1 MVFLHNN
8 VPSRKRPSSTSSSSV
23 PPFPPPKIPKTTT
36 TPAQPPQSNAV
47 ETPATIDKMVSI
59 LAEAGC
65 TLINPTGPPC
75 LPSEPHK
82 FRRHLHR
89 LFSSSSPETRSDFL
103 SGFASY
109 IHSPH
114 NLRRVLTP
122 TNHDGFGSI
131 STKSKSLVQNLLLV
145 PSIQLDLQTMLLEKL
160 PEHFDLNSEHS
171 GASLSLVDDVARLI
185 VNQFRWLDF
194 IVDHNAFAEK
204 LMQVLSICPPNLKK
218 EIIGSLPEIIG
229 DQNNKTVVD
238 CLEQML
244 REDSAIVVPVLD
256 SLSNLNLDEQLQ
268 EQVISIALSCIRTI
282 DGEHMP
288 YLLRFLL
295 LSATPVNVWR
305 IISQIREQLKFVGV
319 SNSRASQHSKLKGKS
334 LVDNTEASILDALRS
349 SLRFKNLLCQEILKQ
364 LNCLEKPQDHKV
376 IDIWLLMLIYS
387 NGESLQKSIVKVFKK
402 KIIEDCIQEV
412 MFDQCICGNKELVKD
427 YFPLFLSLSEY
438 LLACKEQ
445 KAREFG
451 IHMYTCLFEE
461 FIDTYSRQEVLGALV
476 THVGSG
482 VTFEVQSALETMA
495 LLASKYAQDLI
506 PLSSHI
512 TGILDYLDGFSVEN
526 LHKVYEAFSH
536 LALSARSSADSYGS
550 SIANK
555 LLMIIRKQVSNPDL
569 KYKKM
574 GLIGTL
580 RIVSCFGDANSV
592 CHASASQKSNY
603 EEALELL
610 KTSLDSCKQSP
621 LPLMLFYDELTA
633 MLDYRTLHPS
643 IMEWIGKHVGEFESL
658 FLSDLDD
665 GKLPLKES
673 YCGLE
678 GELWMN
684 LDGDISPVCLNIFPL
699 ASSSMQ
705 SSSLQI
711 LPANFLLLSA
721 IERLTNQGS
730 LGGID
735 ALLGC
740 PLHLPSSKYFSG
752 AGWKSLT
759 EKQKQIVCLS
769 LYYAAN
775 WIRELLN
782 AFCTQ
787 VEGRT
792 ACTSQATK
800 EDTVFKL
807 LKRLRNLVFLEILLN
822 NSIEG
827 CSISLP
833 ELHFYVDHFGSPLPN
848 QLNHMGH
855 VEKNKHK
862 KTQDSNSPKTSR
874 RLKKTLKASSSDD
887 NGKLRQP
894 TILEVLK
901 KVGGVTSQE
910 VPNKESSTPTS
921 QGGASNSAN
930 QNLCASSEPVIIEVS
945 AVSKALEVQRFKFR
959 PLLVQCF
966 SILAFSENQGSCC
979 YDPAAELPLYLY
991 LLRDL
996 HYKLDYFTPGKQF
1009 FARSLSPSAGFTRMT
1024 VDEFMSKIRPLF
1036 PSIKKH
1042 FKRVVLTLE
1051 ESDETCQEH
1060 WKVQSASAENP
1071 DVSNVVLSR
1080 SAVSTLVF
1088 KETLCCFSKML
1099 NLPAIQREKPV
1110 LSDLLEA
1117 FQPNKIPD
1125 SVLSDIQ
1132 PNIFPG
1138 TVEYLYLGA
1147 YSYIESVLNTVCSFS
1162 FTLASESLLT
1172 LESIVNSFQKFLDM
1186 LEENGKIIH
1195 SECSPGVLPILRSR
1209 LGASAQKLLRH
1220 NRDDSQLESG
1230 WKSKG
1235 EIIQKTLHIY
1245 LENNESTSDLL
1256 DELACSILPQVYKT
1270 KEEADHHGFPTLCSA
1285 TFVVWYRE
1293 LHEVNLAVLNKLVK
1307 EVILLEKPRAGVQ
1320 LQNVEKLLIKL
1331 QHSVNVVVSLVN
1343 MCRTQHKVTVH
1354 AMAVKYGGKF
1364 VDSFLKVFDF
1374 LQAHFNTYNELILQL
1389 VRELQKAT
1397 RTIQALCSEAKGLK
1411 QTVITSKIPATKRS
1425 MERFL
1430 FCVKALLHTTSS
1442 GCSFWMGN
1450 LKHKDLMG
1458 KVVSSQAYADD
1469 QDNDVEENPTEAVDD
1484 DLPATVASE
1493 DERETE

>member
-1 MVFLHNN
+1 MVFLHNK
-8 VPSRKRPSSTSSSSV
+8 VPSRKRPSSSSSTV
-23 PPFPPPKIPKTTT
+23 PPFPPPKIPKATMP
-36 TPAQPPQSNAV
+36 TP
-47 ETPATIDKMVSI
+47 TFDKMVSI

-65 TLINPTGPPC
+65 TLLNPAGPPC
-75 LPSEPHK
+75 LPSQPHK
-82 FRRHLHR
+82 FRSHLHR
-89 LFSSSSPETRSDFL
+89 LFSSPDVRSDFL
-103 SGFASY
+103 SAFSSY

-114 NLRRVLTP
+114 HLRRVLTP
-122 TNHDGFGSI
+122 TNNYDGFGS
-131 STKSKSLVQNLLLV
+131 TRSKSLVQHLLLV
-145 PSIQLDLQTMLLEKL
+145 PSIQLDLQSMLLEKL
-160 PEHFDLNSEHS
+160 PEYFDLNAEHS
-171 GASLSLVDDVARLI
+171 GTLVDDIARLI

-194 IVDHNAFAEK
+194 IVDSNAFANN

-244 REDSAIVVPVLD
+244 QEDSDIIVPVLD

-268 EQVISIALSCIRTI
+268 EQVIRIALSCVRVI
-282 DGEHMP
+282 DAEHMP

-295 LSATPVNVWR
+295 LSATPANVWR

-319 SNSRASQHSKLKGKS
+319 SNYHASQHSKIKGKS
-334 LVDNTEASILDALRS
+334 LVNNTEASILDALRS
-349 SLRFKNLLCQEILKQ
+349 SLRFKSLLCQEILKQ

-387 NGESLQKSIVKVFKK
+387 NGESLQKSIVKMFKK
-402 KIIEDCIQEV
+402 KIIEDCIRTV
-412 MFDQCICGNKELVKD
+412 MLDQCICGNKELVK
-427 YFPLFLSLSEY
+427 
-438 LLACKEQ
+438 
-445 KAREFG
+445 
-451 IHMYTCLFEE
+451 
-461 FIDTYSRQEVLGALV
+461 VLGALV

-482 VTFEVQSALETMA
+482 VTSEVQSALETMT
-495 LLASKYAQDLI
+495 LLASKFAQDLI

-580 RIVSCFGDANSV
+580 QIVSCFGDANSV
-592 CHASASQKSNY
+592 CCASASQKSNC

-610 KTSLDSCKQSP
+610 NTSLDSCKQSP
-621 LPLMLFYDELTA
+621 LPLILFYDELNV
-633 MLDYRTLHPS
+633 MLANRTLHPS
-643 IMEWIGKHVGEFESL
+643 IMEWVGKQVGEFESV
-658 FLSDLDD
+658 FLSDLES
-665 GKLPLKES
+665 GKLPFKEP
-673 YCGLE
+673 YFGLE

-684 LDGDISPVCLNIFPL
+684 LDGDISPVCLNILPL

-711 LPANFLLLSA
+711 LPANFLILST

-752 AGWKSLT
+752 AGWKSLA

-787 VEGRT
+787 VEGRI

-848 QLNHMGH
+848 QHMGH
-855 VEKNKHK
+855 IEKSKHQ
-862 KTQDSNSPKTSR
+862 KTQDSNMQKNR
-874 RLKKTLKASSSDD
+874 RHKKISKASGSDAD
-887 NGKLRQP
+887 GKLRQP
-894 TILEVLK
+894 TILDAFK
-901 KVGGVTSQE
+901 KVGVVTSQE
-910 VPNKESSTPTS
+910 VPNKESLASNS
-921 QGGASNSAN
+921 QGRASNSAN
-930 QNLCASSEPVIIEVS
+930 QNLCDSSEPDIIEVA
-945 AVSKALEVQRFKFR
+945 AVAKALEVQRFKFR

-979 YDPAAELPLYLY
+979 SDPAAEFPLYLY

-996 HYKLDYFTPGKQF
+996 HYKLNCFTPGKQF
-1009 FARSLSPSAGFTRMT
+1009 LARSLSPSAGFTRMT
-1024 VDEFMSKIRPLF
+1024 VDVFMSKIRPLF
-1036 PSIKKH
+1036 PSIQKH
-1042 FKRVVLTLE
+1042 FKRVVCSLK

-1060 WKVQSASAENP
+1060 WKVQSASAKNP
-1071 DVSNVVLSR
+1071 DVSNLVLSR

-1132 PNIFPG
+1132 PNILPG

-1172 LESIVNSFQKFLDM
+1172 LESIVNSFQNILAK
-1186 LEENGKIIH
+1186 LEENGKITH
-1195 SECSPGVLPILRSR
+1195 SECIQGVLPALRSR

-1220 NRDDSQLESG
+1220 NWDNSQLESG
-1230 WKSKG
+1230 WKSRG
-1235 EIIQKTLHIY
+1235 EIIQKMLHIY
-1245 LENNESTSDLL
+1245 LENSESTSDLL
-1256 DELACSILPQVYKT
+1256 DELACYILPQVSQT
-1270 KEEADHHGFPTLCSA
+1270 KEGADHHGFPTLCSA
-1285 TFVVWYRE
+1285 TFVLWYRV
-1293 LHEVNLAVLNKLVK
+1293 LHEVNLTILNKLVK

-1320 LQNVEKLLIKL
+1320 VQTVEKLLIKL
-1331 QHSVNVVVSLVN
+1331 RQSVNVVVSLVN
-1343 MCRTQHKVTVH
+1343 MCRTHHKVTVH

-1374 LQAHFNTYNELILQL
+1374 LQAHFNMFNELIIQL
-1389 VRELQKAT
+1389 VRDLQKAT

-1458 KVVSSQAYADD
+1458 QVVSSQAYADD
-1469 QDNDVEENPTEAVDD
+1469 QDNNEENSTGAADD
-1484 DLPATVASE
+1484 DLPATIASE
-1493 DERETE
+1493 EEREAERT

>member
-1 MVFLHNN
+1 MVFLHNK
-8 VPSRKRPSSTSSSSV
+8 VPSRKRPSSSSSTE
-23 PPFPPPKIPKTTT
+23 PPFPPPKIPKAT
-36 TPAQPPQSNAV
+36 TP
-47 ETPATIDKMVSI
+47 TPAPAPAPAPPTFDKMVSI

-65 TLINPTGPPC
+65 TLLNPAGPPC
-75 LPSEPHK
+75 LPSQPHK
-82 FRRHLHR
+82 FRSHLHR
-89 LFSSSSPETRSDFL
+89 LFSSPDVRSDFL
-103 SGFASY
+103 SAFSSY

-114 NLRRVLTP
+114 HLRRVLTP
-122 TNHDGFGSI
+122 TNNYDGLGS
-131 STKSKSLVQNLLLV
+131 TRSKSLVQHLLLV
-145 PSIQLDLQTMLLEKL
+145 PSIQLDLQSMLLEKL
-160 PEHFDLNSEHS
+160 PEYFDLNAEHS
-171 GASLSLVDDVARLI
+171 GTLVDDIARLI

-194 IVDHNAFAEK
+194 IVDSNAFANK

-244 REDSAIVVPVLD
+244 QEDSAIIVPVLD

-268 EQVISIALSCIRTI
+268 EQVISIALSCVRMI
-282 DGEHMP
+282 DAEHMP

-319 SNSRASQHSKLKGKS
+319 SNSRASQHSKIKGKS
-334 LVDNTEASILDALRS
+334 LVNNTEASILDALRS

-387 NGESLQKSIVKVFKK
+387 NGESLQKSIVKMFKK
-402 KIIEDCIQEV
+402 KIIEDCIQTV
-412 MFDQCICGNKELVKD
+412 MLDQCICGNKELVKD
-427 YFPLFLSLSEY
+427 YFPLFLSLSEC

-451 IHMYTCLFEE
+451 IHIYTCLFEE
-461 FIDTYSRQEVLGALV
+461 FVDIYSRQEVLGALI

-482 VTFEVQSALETMA
+482 VTSEVQSALETMT
-495 LLASKYAQDLI
+495 LLASKFAQDLI

-580 RIVSCFGDANSV
+580 QIVSCFGDANSV
-592 CHASASQKSNY
+592 CRASASQSNC

-610 KTSLDSCKQSP
+610 NTSLDSCKQSP
-621 LPLMLFYDELTA
+621 LPLILFYDELTV
-633 MLDYRTLHPS
+633 MLANRTLHPS
-643 IMEWIGKHVGEFESL
+643 IMEWVGKHVGEFESV
-658 FLSDLDD
+658 FLSDLEG
-665 GKLPLKES
+665 GKLPFKEP
-673 YCGLE
+673 YFGLE

-684 LDGDISPVCLNIFPL
+684 LDGDISPVCLNILPL

-711 LPANFLLLSA
+711 LPVNFLILST

-752 AGWKSLT
+752 AGWKSLA

-787 VEGRT
+787 VEGKIT
-792 ACTSQATK
+792 CTSQATK

-848 QLNHMGH
+848 QHMGH
-855 VEKNKHK
+855 IEKNKHQ
-862 KTQDSNSPKTSR
+862 KTQDSNMQKNRRHKKTS
-874 RLKKTLKASSSDD
+874 KASSSDAK
-887 NGKLRQP
+887 GKLRQP
-894 TILEVLK
+894 TILDAFK
-901 KVGGVTSQE
+901 KVGVVTSQE
-910 VPNKESSTPTS
+910 VPNKESLASNS
-921 QGGASNSAN
+921 QGRASNSAN
-930 QNLCASSEPVIIEVS
+930 QNLCDSSEPDIIEVS
-945 AVSKALEVQRFKFR
+945 AVAKALEVQRFKFR

-979 YDPAAELPLYLY
+979 SDPAAEFPLYLY

-996 HYKLDYFTPGKQF
+996 HYKLNCFTPGKQF
-1009 FARSLSPSAGFTRMT
+1009 LARSLRPSAGFTRMT

-1042 FKRVVLTLE
+1042 FKRVVCSLK

-1060 WKVQSASAENP
+1060 WKVQSASAKNP
-1071 DVSNVVLSR
+1071 DVSNLVLSR

-1117 FQPNKIPD
+1117 FQPNKIPG

-1132 PNIFPG
+1132 PNILPG

-1147 YSYIESVLNTVCSFS
+1147 YSYLESVLNTVCSFS

-1172 LESIVNSFQKFLDM
+1172 LESIVNSFQNILDK
-1186 LEENGKIIH
+1186 LEENGKITH
-1195 SECSPGVLPILRSR
+1195 SECIQGVLPALRSR
-1209 LGASAQKLLRH
+1209 LGASVQKLLRH
-1220 NRDDSQLESG
+1220 NWDNSQLESG
-1230 WKSKG
+1230 WKSRG
-1235 EIIQKTLHIY
+1235 EIIQKMLHIY
-1245 LENNESTSDLL
+1245 LENSESTSDLL
-1256 DELACSILPQVYKT
+1256 DELACSILPQVSQT
-1270 KEEADHHGFPTLCSA
+1270 KEGADHHGFPTLCSA
-1285 TFVVWYRE
+1285 TFVLWYRV
-1293 LHEVNLAVLNKLVK
+1293 LHEVNLTILNKLVK

-1320 LQNVEKLLIKL
+1320 VQTVEKLLIKL
-1331 QHSVNVVVSLVN
+1331 RQSVNVVVSLVN
-1343 MCRTQHKVTVH
+1343 MCRTHHKVTVH

-1374 LQAHFNTYNELILQL
+1374 LQAHFNMFDELIIQL
-1389 VRELQKAT
+1389 VRDLQKAT

-1458 KVVSSQAYADD
+1458 QVVSSQAYADD
-1469 QDNDVEENPTEAVDD
+1469 QDNNEENSTEAADD

-1493 DERETE
+1493 EEREAE

>member
-1 MVFLHNN
+1 MVILHNK
-8 VPSRKRPSSTSSSSV
+8 VPSRKRPSSSSSSTV
-23 PPFPPPKIPKTTT
+23 PPFPPPKIPKAT
-36 TPAQPPQSNAV
+36 TPP
-47 ETPATIDKMVSI
+47 TFDKLVSI

-65 TLINPTGPPC
+65 TLLNPAGPPC
-75 LPSEPHK
+75 LPSQPHK
-82 FRRHLHR
+82 FRSHLHR
-89 LFSSSSPETRSDFL
+89 LFSSPDVRSDFL
-103 SGFASY
+103 SAFSSY

-114 NLRRVLTP
+114 HLRRVLTP
-122 TNHDGFGSI
+122 TNNYDGFGS
-131 STKSKSLVQNLLLV
+131 TRSKSLVQHLLLV
-145 PSIQLDLQTMLLEKL
+145 PSIQLDLQSMLLEKL
-160 PEHFDLNSEHS
+160 PEYFDLNAEHS
-171 GASLSLVDDVARLI
+171 GTLVDDIARLI

-194 IVDHNAFAEK
+194 IVDSNAFANK

-229 DQNNKTVVD
+229 DQNNKTLVD

-244 REDSAIVVPVLD
+244 QEDSAIIVPVLD

-268 EQVISIALSCIRTI
+268 EQVISIALSCVRVIEA
-282 DGEHMP
+282 EHMP
-288 YLLRFLL
+288 FLLRFLL

-319 SNSRASQHSKLKGKS
+319 SNSRASQNSKIKGKS
-334 LVDNTEASILDALRS
+334 IVNNTEASILDALRS

-387 NGESLQKSIVKVFKK
+387 NGESLQKSIVKMFKK
-402 KIIEDCIQEV
+402 KIIEDCIQTV
-412 MFDQCICGNKELVKD
+412 MLDQCICGNKELVKD
-427 YFPLFLSLSEY
+427 YFPLFLSLSEC

-461 FIDTYSRQEVLGALV
+461 FIDIYSRQEVLGALV

-482 VTFEVQSALETMA
+482 VTSEVQSALETMT
-495 LLASKYAQDLI
+495 LLASKFAQDLI

-555 LLMIIRKQVSNPDL
+555 LLMIIRKQ
-569 KYKKM
+569 
-574 GLIGTL
+574 
-580 RIVSCFGDANSV
+580 
-592 CHASASQKSNY
+592 KSNC

-610 KTSLDSCKQSP
+610 NTSLDSCKQSP
-621 LPLMLFYDELTA
+621 LPLILFYDELNV
-633 MLDYRTLHPS
+633 MLANRTLHPS
-643 IMEWIGKHVGEFESL
+643 IMEWVGKQVGEFESI
-658 FLSDLDD
+658 FLSDLES
-665 GKLPLKES
+665 GKLPFKEP
-673 YCGLE
+673 YFGLE

-684 LDGDISPVCLNIFPL
+684 LDGDISPVCLNILPL

-711 LPANFLLLSA
+711 LPANFLILST

-752 AGWKSLT
+752 AGWKSLAET
-759 EKQKQIVCLS
+759 QKQIVCLS

-787 VEGRT
+787 VEGRI

-848 QLNHMGH
+848 QHMGH
-855 VEKNKHK
+855 IEKSKHQ
-862 KTQDSNSPKTSR
+862 KTQDSNMQKNR
-874 RLKKTLKASSSDD
+874 RYKKISKASSSDA

-894 TILEVLK
+894 TILDAFK
-901 KVGGVTSQE
+901 KVGVVTSQE
-910 VPNKESSTPTS
+910 VPNKESSASNS
-921 QGGASNSAN
+921 QGRASNSAN
-930 QNLCASSEPVIIEVS
+930 QNLCDSSEPDIIEVS
-945 AVSKALEVQRFKFR
+945 AVAKALEVQRFKFR

-979 YDPAAELPLYLY
+979 SDPAAEFPLYLY

-996 HYKLDYFTPGKQF
+996 HYKLNCFTPGKQSL
-1009 FARSLSPSAGFTRMT
+1009 ARSLSPSAGFTRMT

-1042 FKRVVLTLE
+1042 FKRVVCSLT

-1060 WKVQSASAENP
+1060 WKVQSASAKNP
-1071 DVSNVVLSR
+1071 DVSNLVLSR

-1099 NLPAIQREKPV
+1099 NLPAIQREKSV

-1132 PNIFPG
+1132 PNILPG

-1172 LESIVNSFQKFLDM
+1172 LESIVNSFQNILDK
-1186 LEENGKIIH
+1186 LEENGKITH
-1195 SECSPGVLPILRSR
+1195 SECIQGVLPALRSR

-1220 NRDDSQLESG
+1220 NWDNSQLESG
-1230 WKSKG
+1230 WKSRG
-1235 EIIQKTLHIY
+1235 EIIQKMLHIY
-1245 LENNESTSDLL
+1245 LENSESTSDLL
-1256 DELACSILPQVYKT
+1256 DELACYILPQVSQT
-1270 KEEADHHGFPTLCSA
+1270 KEGDHGFPTLCSA
-1285 TFVVWYRE
+1285 TFVLWYRV
-1293 LHEVNLAVLNKLVK
+1293 LHEVNLTVLNKLVK

-1320 LQNVEKLLIKL
+1320 VQTVEKLLIKL
-1331 QHSVNVVVSLVN
+1331 RQSVNVVVSLVN
-1343 MCRTQHKVTVH
+1343 MCRTHHKVTVH

-1374 LQAHFNTYNELILQL
+1374 LQAHFNMFNELIIQL
-1389 VRELQKAT
+1389 VRDLQKAT

-1458 KVVSSQAYADD
+1458 QVVSSQAYADD
-1469 QDNDVEENPTEAVDD
+1469 QDNNEENSTEAADD

-1493 DERETE
+1493 EEGEAE